1 MHEGV
6 KVYLQMRVYLGV
18 HEKDRTKPLSIGLTG
33 VVRG

>member
-18 HEKDRTKPLSIGLTG
+18 HGKDRTKPLSARL
-33 VVRG
+33 